1 MSDPALVL
9 MVTEQEPLHARF
21 EALAAGLAVVA
32 GAASLEDAEA
42 CLDEEWV
49 PVVVIDGRHAQAE
62 AVRKLVSKRWPD
74 VICLDAQPQGT
85 AFSGPVQSD
94 GRVLALPLRRA
105 AVRAALLQALDEYDA
120 SREASVVKAQDLVDA
135 AARSKTPE
143 GLPDDGIVRAADSPM
158 ADVCEKLAQ
167 IAHYDIPVL
176 LMGESGTGKEL
187 AARALHARSLRWN
200 KPIVVENCAALPD
213 ELLESELFGHVRGAF
228 TGALNDHQGMFARA
242 HGGTI
247 FLDEIGEI
255 SPAFQV
261 KLLRVLQEGEI
272 RKLGGQET
280 ERVDV
285 RVIAATNRN
294 LEEDVKAGRF
304 REDLFYRLTTV
315 TMALPALRERT
326 MDIPVLAN
334 AFLKQCE
341 ADFGKPLAGFSQ
353 ATMAALEAYDWPGN
367 VRELHN
373 EIKHMVVMA
382 KAGTTIGPEALS
394 PRLASRL
401 APQAALETPEP
412 HSAGVAH
419 SLLSADEGSLKER
432 IEALEARI
440 LCETLNRHRWNK
452 SRAAREL
459 GLSRVGLRAKLDRY
473 GIAPATLRETVS
485 AY

>member
-1 MSDPALVL
+1 
-9 MVTEQEPLHARF
+9 
-21 EALAAGLAVVA
+21 
-32 GAASLEDAEA
+32 
-42 CLDEEWV
+42 
-49 PVVVIDGRHAQAE
+49 
-62 AVRKLVSKRWPD
+62 

-280 ERVDV
+280 EHVDV

-294 LEEDVKAGRF
+294 LEEDVRP
-304 REDLFYRLTTV
+304 D
-315 TMALPALRERT
+315 
-326 MDIPVLAN
+326 
-334 AFLKQCE
+334 
-341 ADFGKPLAGFSQ
+341 GF
-353 ATMAALEAYDWPGN
+353 
-367 VRELHN
+367 
-373 EIKHMVVMA
+373 
-382 KAGTTIGPEALS
+382 
-394 PRLASRL
+394 
-401 APQAALETPEP
+401 
-412 HSAGVAH
+412 
-419 SLLSADEGSLKER
+419 
-432 IEALEARI
+432 ARI
-440 LCETLNRHRWNK
+440 STT
-452 SRAAREL
+452 A
-459 GLSRVGLRAKLDRY
+459 
-473 GIAPATLRETVS
+473 
-485 AY
+485 

>member
-1 MSDPALVL
+1 

-32 GAASLEDAEA
+32 TAASLEEAEA

-62 AVRKLVSKRWPD
+62 EVRKLVSKRWPD

-228 TGALNDHQGMFARA
+228 TGALNDHEGMFARA

-261 KLLRVLQEGEI
+261 KLLRVLQEGEV

-294 LEEDVKAGRF
+294 LEEDVKSGRF

-315 TMALPALRERT
+315 TMALPALRERA
-326 MDIPVLAN
+326 MDIRCSP
-334 AFLKQCE
+334 
-341 ADFGKPLAGFSQ
+341 
-353 ATMAALEAYDWPGN
+353 M
-367 VRELHN
+367 
-373 EIKHMVVMA
+373 
-382 KAGTTIGPEALS
+382 LS
-394 PRLASRL
+394 
-401 APQAALETPEP
+401 
-412 HSAGVAH
+412 
-419 SLLSADEGSLKER
+419 
-432 IEALEARI
+432 
-440 LCETLNRHRWNK
+440 
-452 SRAAREL
+452 
-459 GLSRVGLRAKLDRY
+459 
-473 GIAPATLRETVS
+473 
-485 AY
+485 